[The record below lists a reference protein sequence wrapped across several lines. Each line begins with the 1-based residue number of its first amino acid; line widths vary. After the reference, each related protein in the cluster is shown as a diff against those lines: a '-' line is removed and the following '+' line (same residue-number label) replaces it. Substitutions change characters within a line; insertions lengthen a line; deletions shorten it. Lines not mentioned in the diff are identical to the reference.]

1 MALRPSI
8 HEPRQLLLL
17 WSGMLAGPLAWL
29 AQLALNYALTD
40 WTCRSGHRW
49 ALDVTFA
56 VTLAMTAAG
65 ALAAWTMRRPDAEDF
80 APRVGA
86 RQAFLAWCGLGL
98 CGLFALA
105 IAATMIPR
113 LYLSPCTP

>member
-8 HEPRQLLLL
+8 REPREIVLL
-17 WSGMLAGPLAWL
+17 WTGMLAGPLAWM
-29 AQLALNYALTD
+29 AQLAMNYALTD

-49 ALDVTFA
+49 ALDLTFA
-56 VTLAMTAAG
+56 VTLTVTAAG
-65 ALAAWTMRRPDAEDF
+65 ALAAWTVRRPSPHDRPE
-80 APRVGA
+80 RVAA
-86 RQAFLAWCGLGL
+86 RHMSLAWCGLGL
-98 CGLFALA
+98 SALFALA